1 MEFLLKYNLT
11 SEEIERIEKV
21 NSENTLR
28 NIKMN
33 LHNVREIIDYLME
46 LGVTTETLKDLFIYQ
61 IGMFY
66 KTKPEIEQVFDQYE
80 IDSIVKSLNYDVNT
94 LDLIEFN

>member
-1 MEFLLKYNLT
+1 MEFLLEYNLT
-11 SEEIERIEKV
+11 SEEIEQIEAV
-21 NSENTLR
+21 NSKNTLR

-33 LHNVREIIDYLME
+33 LRNVREIIDYLIN
-46 LGVTTETLKDLFIYQ
+46 LGITTETLKDLFIYQ

-66 KTKPEIEQVFDQYE
+66 KTKPEIEQVFDEYE

>member
-1 MEFLLKYNLT
+1 MEFLLEYNLT
-11 SEEIERIEKV
+11 SEEIEQIKAV

-33 LHNVREIIDYLME
+33 LRNVREIIDYLIN
-46 LGVTTETLKDLFIYQ
+46 LGITTETLKDLFIYQ

-66 KTKPEIEQVFDQYE
+66 KTKPEIEQVFDEYE

>member
-1 MEFLLKYNLT
+1 MEFLAKYNIT
-11 SEEIERIEKV
+11 NAEIEQIEKM
-21 NSENTLR
+21 NSENTLK

-33 LHNVREIIDYLME
+33 SENVTSIIDYLIE
-46 LGVTTETLKDLFIYQ
+46 LGITTETLRDLFVYQ
-61 IGMFY
+61 IGIFF
-66 KTKPEIEQVFDQYE
+66 KTKSEIVRVFDEYE

>member
-1 MEFLLKYNLT
+1 MEFLTKYNIT
-11 SEEIERIEKV
+11 SEEIEQIEKM

-33 LHNVREIIDYLME
+33 LSNVTSIIDYLID
-46 LGVTTETLKDLFIYQ
+46 LGITTETLKDLFIYQ
-61 IGMFY
+61 IGMFF
-66 KTKPEIEQVFDQYE
+66 KTKPEIEQVFDEYE

>member
-11 SEEIERIEKV
+11 SEEIEYIEKM

-28 NIKMN
+28 NVKMN
-33 LHNVREIIDYLME
+33 LANVISVIDYLLS
-46 LGVTTETLKDLFIYQ
+46 LGITVETLKELFVHQ
-61 IGMFY
+61 IGIFH
-66 KTKPEIEQVFDQYE
+66 KTKTEIERVFDEYE
-80 IDSIVKSLNYDVNT
+80 IESIVKSLNFDVNT

>member
-1 MEFLLKYNLT
+1 MEFLMKYNLT
-11 SEEIERIEKV
+11 SEEINQIEKL
-21 NSENTLR
+21 NSKNTLS

-33 LHNVREIIDYLME
+33 TKNVINIIEYLIS
-46 LGVTTETLKDLFIYQ
+46 LGISVETLKELFVHQ
-61 IGMFY
+61 IGIFF
-66 KTKPEIEQVFDQYE
+66 KTKEEIEQVFDEYE

>member
-11 SEEIERIEKV
+11 SIEVEEIEEM

-33 LHNVREIIDYLME
+33 LENVISIIDYL
-46 LGVTTETLKDLFIYQ
+46 LGLGITTETLKELFIHQ
-61 IGMFY
+61 IGIFH
-66 KTKPEIEQVFDQYE
+66 KTKQEIEQVFDEYE
-80 IDSIVKSLNYDVNT
+80 IESIVKSLNFDVNT

>member
-1 MEFLLKYNLT
+1 MEFLTKYNIT
-11 SEEIERIEKV
+11 SEEIEQIEKM
-21 NSENTLR
+21 NSENTLK

-33 LHNVREIIDYLME
+33 LRNVNAIIDYLID
-46 LGVTTETLKDLFIYQ
+46 LGITTETLKDLFIYQ
-61 IGMFY
+61 IGMFF
-66 KTKPEIEQVFDQYE
+66 KTKLEIEQVFDEYE

>member
-11 SEEIERIEKV
+11 SEEIEKIEKV
-21 NSENTLR
+21 NSENTLM

-33 LHNVREIIDYLME
+33 LRNVKEIIEYLME
-46 LGVTTETLKDLFIYQ
+46 LGVTIETIKDLFIYQ

-66 KTKPEIEQVFDQYE
+66 KTKPEIEQVFDEYE

>member
-1 MEFLLKYNLT
+1 MEFLLEYNLT
-11 SEEIERIEKV
+11 SEEIEQIEAV

-33 LHNVREIIDYLME
+33 LRNVREIIDYLIN
-46 LGVTTETLKDLFIYQ
+46 LGITTETLKDLFIYQ
-61 IGMFY
+61 IGMFF
-66 KTKPEIEQVFDQYE
+66 KTKPEIEQVFDEYE

>member
-11 SEEIERIEKV
+11 SEEIEYIEKM

-33 LHNVREIIDYLME
+33 LVNVTSVIDYL
-46 LGVTTETLKDLFIYQ
+46 LGLGITTETLKELFVHQ
-61 IGMFY
+61 IGIFH
-66 KTKPEIEQVFDQYE
+66 KTKAEIEQVFDEYE
-80 IDSIVKSLNYDVNT
+80 IESIVKSLNFDVNT

>member
-1 MEFLLKYNLT
+1 MEFLLEYNLT
-11 SEEIERIEKV
+11 SEEIEQIEAV

-33 LHNVREIIDYLME
+33 LRNVRERIDYLIN
-46 LGVTTETLKDLFIYQ
+46 LGITTETLKDLFIYQ

-66 KTKPEIEQVFDQYE
+66 KTKPEIEQVFDEYE

>member
-1 MEFLLKYNLT
+1 MEFLMKYNIT
-11 SEEIERIEKV
+11 NEEISKIEEA
-21 NSENTLR
+21 NSENTLK

-33 LHNVREIIDYLME
+33 LENVNAIIDYLIN
-46 LGVTTETLKDLFIYQ
+46 LGITTETLKDLFVYQ
-61 IGMFY
+61 IGMFF
-66 KTKPEIEQVFDQYE
+66 KTKPEIEQVFDEYE

>member
-11 SEEIERIEKV
+11 SEEIEKIEKV
-21 NSENTLR
+21 NSENTLM

-33 LHNVREIIDYLME
+33 LRNVKEIIEYLME
-46 LGVTTETLKDLFIYQ
+46 LGVTIETIKDLFIYQ

-66 KTKPEIEQVFDQYE
+66 KTKPEIEQVFDEYE

-94 LDLIEFN
+94 LDLIEFS